1 MQLSMKVVGEGAE
14 NLSRLLAKNPNN
26 LYDREEKGN
35 RTRLV
40 FTSSNEREAEAVI
53 FVTPDPVELV
63 RNSPG
68 IFDITQ
74 YINDREFAV
83 SSLFCSYIR
92 TALGTALNG
101 KPKEE
106 FIEWV
111 DHPFNME
118 VGFGPVASHLSDQT
132 IRELFEPLGY
142 LIEIERG
149 EADYSF
155 NLKQKSSARYLKLKG
170 QITVQQALRH
180 LFILI
185 PVLDNYKHYFIDEKE
200 IEKIQRYGEGWLDE
214 HPLRSYIIEQSLR
227 FKELINKVPISSSI
241 VTENK
246 VNDDVSAP
254 PKIRLNEQRY
264 QAIIDKVESLPLNQK
279 VVDFGSGEG
288 KLSVRLGMVPNVQEI
303 LAVEPSE
310 SSQLRALERF
320 EKAAGKDQFVC
331 PTPIWGSLFYYDER
345 LRGKDIIIL
354 CEVIEHIDEFR
365 LPNIMK
371 TIFGE
376 YRPNALIVTTP
387 NHEYNAVYDMDENM
401 RHADHRFEWTRG
413 EFKDWC
419 ETWIA
424 KFPYSMQLQ
433 GIGQEHEEYGFPTQ
447 MCTFVRKE
455 GEL

>member
-1 MQLSMKVVGEGAE
+1 MQLSIKVLGEGAE

-35 RTRLV
+35 RIRLV
-40 FTSSNEREAEAVI
+40 FTSSNEKEAEAVI

-74 YINDREFAV
+74 YINDREFVV

-106 FIEWV
+106 FIQWV
-111 DHPFNME
+111 DHHFEME
-118 VGFGPVASHLSDQT
+118 IGFGPVASRLSDQK
-132 IRELFEPLGY
+132 IHELFEPLGY
-142 LIEIERG
+142 LVEIERG

-170 QITVQQALRH
+170 RITVQQALRH

-227 FKELINKVPISSSI
+227 FKELINKVPISPSI
-241 VTENK
+241 ATENK

-254 PKIRLNEQRY
+254 PKIRLNELRY
-264 QAIIDKVESLPLNQK
+264 QAIIDKVESLPFHQK
-279 VVDFGSGEG
+279 IVDFGSGEG

-331 PTPIWGSLFYYDER
+331 PTPIWGSLFYYDKR

-371 TIFGE
+371 TIFSE
-376 YRPNALIVTTP
+376 YQPNALIVTTP
-387 NHEYNAVYDMDENM
+387 NREYNAVYDMDENI

-419 ETWIA
+419 ETWVSS
-424 KFPYSMQLQ
+424 FPYSMHLQ
-433 GIGQEHEEYGFPTQ
+433 GIGQEYEEYGFPTQ

-455 GEL
+455 GAI